1 MKNINLLVLIFLLMI
16 SWSCGNNSTPKKAE
30 PPKPQI
36 AEIKFESEKID
47 VGIVDG
53 KTNVNA
59 DFKFRNTGNIPLV
72 INEVRGSCH
81 CVQGTKPDKPIAPGD
96 SSVISLSF
104 DPVGQSGS
112 NMRTMMVY
120 SNASRPE
127 VQLYIL
133 CDIHR
138 DPKEKVVK
146 SSH

>member
-1 MKNINLLVLIFLLMI
+1 MRSIYVVVCLFFLLI
-16 SWSCGNNSTPKKAE
+16 NFSCGESSTPKKE
-30 PPKPQI
+30 KPPQPQM

-47 VGIVDG
+47 AGIVDG
-53 KTNVNA
+53 KTNVNV

-112 NMRTMMVY
+112 NQRTMTVY

-127 VQLYIL
+127 VQLYVL

-138 DPKEKVVK
+138 DPKEKVTK
-146 SSH
+146 TSH